1 MHLDCVKIA
10 FVNHSD
16 TLPTP
21 DAPRASYHHGD
32 LRAALVAAAEGLL
45 AEGMP
50 LSLRSVA
57 KAAGVSHAAPY
68 HHFAN
73 LEALMAAVAARGFA
87 DLAAAMESAH
97 RPGDTAAT
105 LVGHCT
111 AYVDFAL
118 TRPAVFRLMFSP
130 LLQRKSD
137 HPALLAAAD
146 GSFEVLR
153 AAAQAHVPGG
163 GDELALA
170 GWSLAHGL
178 AGLAIDGAL
187 SAAPVSTMPPV
198 QALAAMLASRLLAN
212 FPAGG
217 AAG

>member
-1 MHLDCVKIA
+1 MS
-10 FVNHSD
+10 HSD
-16 TLPTP
+16 TPPTP
-21 DAPRASYHHGD
+21 DAPGTPVTPRASYHHGD
-32 LRAALVAAAEGLL
+32 LRTALVAAAEGLL
-45 AEGMP
+45 AEGTP

-87 DLAAAMESAH
+87 DLAAAMEGAH
-97 RPGDTAAT
+97 QPGDTATT

-111 AYVDFAL
+111 AYVGFAL
-118 TRPAVFRLMFSP
+118 ARPAVFRLMFSP
-130 LLQRKSD
+130 LLQRKPE

-153 AAAQAHVPGG
+153 RAAHAHVPEG

-198 QALAAMLASRLLAN
+198 QDLAAMLASRLLAN
-212 FPAGG
+212 LPAGR